1 MSAFFH
7 LFFHEIKMLGIS
19 VSTYIAGVLF
29 LALMGFLYLMILE
42 SYASAPQDNFPSTE
56 FFRIFWLPVFFMVPL
71 LTMKSIADE
80 RRTGTLE
87 TLKTT
92 PINAWSIVLSKFLA
106 AYFFYMALW
115 AITLSFPIITQL
127 AVPYFK
133 AENRL
138 FDLASLIG
146 GYSFIALSGFL
157 YISLGILASSL
168 TRSQLVAGML
178 SFSFLFLLMVG
189 GKLFLDLPFLDLSLI
204 PYLPEAVNYLQ
215 TFQHLE
221 DFSRGVI
228 DSRPIFFY
236 LVNGLFAL
244 GVTSIIIEDK
254 L

>member
-1 MSAFFH
+1 
-7 LFFHEIKMLGIS
+7 
-19 VSTYIAGVLF
+19 
-29 LALMGFLYLMILE
+29 
-42 SYASAPQDNFPSTE
+42 
-56 FFRIFWLPVFFMVPL
+56 
-71 LTMKSIADE
+71 
-80 RRTGTLE
+80 
-87 TLKTT
+87 
-92 PINAWSIVLSKFLA
+92 
-106 AYFFYMALW
+106 
-115 AITLSFPIITQL
+115 
-127 AVPYFK
+127 
-133 AENRL
+133 
-138 FDLASLIG
+138 
-146 GYSFIALSGFL
+146 
-157 YISLGILASSL
+157 
-168 TRSQLVAGML
+168 ML